1 MHQIQTQQSCTTRR
15 THQTGWRDQL
25 QATCQTHQ
33 TKRHSSCAGHTGQ
46 AGQIEQNHQIC
57 QTHQRIGIGRYARAL
72 ASHSAYVSGSWVQR
86 SPQLQGQPWRHVG
99 RFSRACTQHATLK
112 KKGVTRV
119 AHAATLQL
127 NPAMEGY
134 SQYEKGNHQDKPH
147 P

>member
-1 MHQIQTQQSCTTRR
+1 MSVSQKKKKKKGVTRVAHAATPHCQS
-15 THQTGWRDQL
+15 
-25 QATCQTHQ
+25 
-33 TKRHSSCAGHTGQ
+33 
-46 AGQIEQNHQIC
+46 
-57 QTHQRIGIGRYARAL
+57 
-72 ASHSAYVSGSWVQR
+72 V
-86 SPQLQGQPWRHVG
+86 
-99 RFSRACTQHATLK
+99 RFFLK

>member
-1 MHQIQTQQSCTTRR
+1 MSTSTPLPPTKKKKKKVCYRAIKRLRR
-15 THQTGWRDQL
+15 NSL
-25 QATCQTHQ
+25 PL
-33 TKRHSSCAGHTGQ
+33 K
-46 AGQIEQNHQIC
+46 
-57 QTHQRIGIGRYARAL
+57 
-72 ASHSAYVSGSWVQR
+72 
-86 SPQLQGQPWRHVG
+86 
-99 RFSRACTQHATLK
+99 K

>member
-1 MHQIQTQQSCTTRR
+1 MEG
-15 THQTGWRDQL
+15 THSTE
-25 QATCQTHQ
+25 
-33 TKRHSSCAGHTGQ
+33 KK
-46 AGQIEQNHQIC
+46 
-57 QTHQRIGIGRYARAL
+57 
-72 ASHSAYVSGSWVQR
+72 
-86 SPQLQGQPWRHVG
+86 
-99 RFSRACTQHATLK
+99 K

>member
-1 MHQIQTQQSCTTRR
+1 MVVPSPCCTGCPLLRATDTREITADYKR
-15 THQTGWRDQL
+15 GKHTDRASWQRPLTHVAAPADV
-25 QATCQTHQ
+25 
-33 TKRHSSCAGHTGQ
+33 
-46 AGQIEQNHQIC
+46 EQF
-57 QTHQRIGIGRYARAL
+57 YAMLGAMERKKKKKKKK
-72 ASHSAYVSGSWVQR
+72 
-86 SPQLQGQPWRHVG
+86 
-99 RFSRACTQHATLK
+99 K

>member
-1 MHQIQTQQSCTTRR
+1 MLGDKLGTASANGR
-15 THQTGWRDQL
+15 TVCSARG
-25 QATCQTHQ
+25 
-33 TKRHSSCAGHTGQ
+33 
-46 AGQIEQNHQIC
+46 
-57 QTHQRIGIGRYARAL
+57 GIDSYD
-72 ASHSAYVSGSWVQR
+72 YMK
-86 SPQLQGQPWRHVG
+86 
-99 RFSRACTQHATLK
+99 K

>member
-1 MHQIQTQQSCTTRR
+1 M
-15 THQTGWRDQL
+15 L
-25 QATCQTHQ
+25 VV
-33 TKRHSSCAGHTGQ
+33 
-46 AGQIEQNHQIC
+46 
-57 QTHQRIGIGRYARAL
+57 L
-72 ASHSAYVSGSWVQR
+72 GSLLSVLCVP
-86 SPQLQGQPWRHVG
+86 SILVLHKDPL
-99 RFSRACTQHATLK
+99 FKK

>member
-1 MHQIQTQQSCTTRR
+1 LYRTLKKKKKGVTRVA
-15 THQTGWRDQL
+15 HAAMLQL
-25 QATCQTHQ
+25 NPAM
-33 TKRHSSCAGHTGQ
+33 
-46 AGQIEQNHQIC
+46 EE
-57 QTHQRIGIGRYARAL
+57 
-72 ASHSAYVSGSWVQR
+72 
-86 SPQLQGQPWRHVG
+86 
-99 RFSRACTQHATLK
+99 K

>member
-1 MHQIQTQQSCTTRR
+1 ML
-15 THQTGWRDQL
+15 QL
-25 QATCQTHQ
+25 NPAM
-33 TKRHSSCAGHTGQ
+33 
-46 AGQIEQNHQIC
+46 EE
-57 QTHQRIGIGRYARAL
+57 
-72 ASHSAYVSGSWVQR
+72 
-86 SPQLQGQPWRHVG
+86 
-99 RFSRACTQHATLK
+99 K

>member
-1 MHQIQTQQSCTTRR
+1 M
-15 THQTGWRDQL
+15 
-25 QATCQTHQ
+25 
-33 TKRHSSCAGHTGQ
+33 GHTSDCV
-46 AGQIEQNHQIC
+46 ATE
-57 QTHQRIGIGRYARAL
+57 
-72 ASHSAYVSGSWVQR
+72 
-86 SPQLQGQPWRHVG
+86 PWININ
-99 RFSRACTQHATLK
+99 AP

>member
-1 MHQIQTQQSCTTRR
+1 MR
-15 THQTGWRDQL
+15 
-25 QATCQTHQ
+25 ATFHF
-33 TKRHSSCAGHTGQ
+33 
-46 AGQIEQNHQIC
+46 
-57 QTHQRIGIGRYARAL
+57 
-72 ASHSAYVSGSWVQR
+72 
-86 SPQLQGQPWRHVG
+86 QPELHN
-99 RFSRACTQHATLK
+99 TLCRVKK

>member
-1 MHQIQTQQSCTTRR
+1 MVPQMGIEPHMCMLTPPKTT
-15 THQTGWRDQL
+15 
-25 QATCQTHQ
+25 
-33 TKRHSSCAGHTGQ
+33 K
-46 AGQIEQNHQIC
+46 
-57 QTHQRIGIGRYARAL
+57 
-72 ASHSAYVSGSWVQR
+72 
-86 SPQLQGQPWRHVG
+86 
-99 RFSRACTQHATLK
+99 K